1 MSTHVVVGAG
11 PVGSTTATLLAADGH
26 EVVVVTRTGR
36 GPEAPGITRVA
47 ADAGAADALAAIADG
62 AASLYNCVNPPYHRW
77 AEQWPPMAAGF
88 LAAAERSGARLVTMS
103 NVYGY
108 GPTDGPMTEGTPMA
122 ATFTNGRIRAQM
134 WGEALAAH
142 QAGRVQVTE
151 ARAADFFGP
160 MVEGSSFGDRIVPK
174 VLAGKGVKVLGRT
187 DLPHSLTYMG
197 DVARALVVLGT
208 DDRAVGRA
216 WHVPTNAPLTQAE
229 WVARLCDAAGV
240 PPVKVGTIGRLA
252 LRAAGLFVPELRP
265 MGEIMYQ
272 YEAPFVVDSSAFTA
286 TFGLEPTPVD
296 EALAATAAW
305 YREQDATP
313 AAA

>member
-1 MSTHVVVGAG
+1 
-11 PVGSTTATLLAADGH
+11 
-26 EVVVVTRTGR
+26 
-36 GPEAPGITRVA
+36 
-47 ADAGAADALAAIADG
+47 
-62 AASLYNCVNPPYHRW
+62 
-77 AEQWPPMAAGF
+77 
-88 LAAAERSGARLVTMS
+88 
-103 NVYGY
+103 
-108 GPTDGPMTEGTPMA
+108 
-122 ATFTNGRIRAQM
+122 
-134 WGEALAAH
+134 
-142 QAGRVQVTE
+142 
-151 ARAADFFGP
+151 
-160 MVEGSSFGDRIVPK
+160 
-174 VLAGKGVKVLGRT
+174 
-187 DLPHSLTYMG
+187 MG

-305 YREQDATP
+305 YREQAATP